1 MRPKLAGLLGEIKQD
16 RSGLHEPKSVVGID
30 DRRDLV
36 VGRDGEKVG
45 MELVVLADV
54 DRVHPIWQPH
64 FFQHD

>member
-1 MRPKLAGLLGEIKQD
+1 MIAGILLLGEMGK
-16 RSGLHEPKSVVGID
+16 
-30 DRRDLV
+30 
-36 VGRDGEKVG
+36 KVG

>member
-1 MRPKLAGLLGEIKQD
+1 MSRSPLSVSMIAGILLLG
-16 RSGLHEPKSVVGID
+16 
-30 DRRDLV
+30 
-36 VGRDGEKVG
+36 DGEKVG